1 MLKVLKDLA
10 LALLNATLILVALCL
25 FLAWKTA
32 STLDGLTET
41 FAQNLQIV
49 APLRSDVQNMKEELS
64 GLRQDLASLAS
75 QGGETGQIVLQRVQ
89 ERVAAMDARVT
100 EVQTRIQTLVDTP
113 EILLDRAIE
122 TSADAFARSVSEIRG
137 CQPAG

>member
-1 MLKVLKDLA
+1 MFKVLKDLA
-10 LALLNATLILVALCL
+10 LALLNATLILIALCL

-32 STLDGLTET
+32 STMDGLTET

-49 APLRSDVQNMKEELS
+49 APLRGDVQSMKEELS
-64 GLRQDLASLAS
+64 GLRQDLATLAS
-75 QGGETGQIVLQRVQ
+75 QGGETSQVVLQRVQ
-89 ERVAAMDARVT
+89 ERVAAMDTRVT
-100 EVQTRIQTLVDTP
+100 EVQSRIQSLADTP
-113 EILLDRAIE
+113 EVLLNQVIE